1 MDGNNN
7 EQYIYI
13 FKQKISHGND
23 IVSINGKN
31 KIKWQKKI
39 VQKWSIVIWINENPW
54 WCIATFL
61 QLSRNDAQTMVWT
74 NY

>member
-31 KIKWQKKI
+31 KIK
-39 VQKWSIVIWINENPW
+39 
-54 WCIATFL
+54 
-61 QLSRNDAQTMVWT
+61 
-74 NY
+74 